1 MISKKEIGRKC
12 IFEGYDGIK
21 YYADITHIE
30 NVICVEYIVRGADC
44 SNQYRV
50 EVVDCARIALI

>member
-12 IFEGYDGIK
+12 IFEGYDGVK
-21 YYADITHIE
+21 YYADITQIKD
-30 NVICVEYIVRGADC
+30 VICVEYIVRGVDGC
-44 SNQYRV
+44 KQYRV